1 MRKCFIICIM
11 AFTVCSISAQTRI
24 AILPFSAGENVVKSD
39 MSYLT
44 EEFTLEMVSS
54 DKYIVLE
61 RVELKKAMKELQLQ
75 NSDEFDETQA
85 AEVGKLAGAEQVF
98 FGSVYLMAG
107 QYNVSVRC
115 VDIRTGAI
123 TFAKKGISSNE
134 KTLVAVCKKM
144 ALQIVSGDTSSSTVK
159 IELTAKER
167 KVKEYYLDWKQG
179 ISATNKQDMSM
190 LFKRN
195 LACGITLASI
205 GATHL
210 LAGIIV
216 TCVMCSPIFPYERHV
231 SSSYYNG
238 IEYVDDSY
246 YTTEYTQSALFVIIG
261 CAVGVQLLVSSAIIT
276 PLCALPFA
284 KAKHIKSIYEK
295 STGEK
300 LLAFIQRTSFGGSY
314 DWVHKEVTAAMAI
327 RL

>member
-123 TFAKKGISSNE
+123 TFAKKGISSDE

-195 LACGITLASI
+195 LACGITLASV
-205 GATHL
+205 GVAHL

-216 TCVMCSPIFPYERHV
+216 TSVMCSPIFPYERHV
-231 SSSYYNG
+231 SSHYYNG

-246 YTTEYTQSALFVIIG
+246 YKTEYDFSMLFIIIG
-261 CAVGVQLLVSSAIIT
+261 CTVGVQLLVSSAIIT

-284 KAKHIKSIYEK
+284 KAKHVKSIYEK
-295 STGEK
+295 STGDK
-300 LLAFIQRTSFGGSY
+300 LLAFMHRASFGGGY
-314 DWVHKEVTAAMAI
+314 DWENKEVTVAMAI